1 MWFFPS
7 QEDPSWHGA
16 DLGLQLRGWQRGGQ
30 GAAVLLRGHR
40 LPGPPAL
47 STPCSQQIP
56 LLLRPG
62 AHFPSVRV
70 KFLLK
75 RSSVVPFPWKITDG
89 RGTGM
94 DSGCAGGL
102 FPAPGLLPPS
112 RRSSYPTRQWA
123 PSRKDV
129 FLLSSSFPPNLGH
142 KPHFSSSKHFLS
154 IPRKCFPVG
163 TEDSGKNLWKTGPIR
178 IYRIQGKKDKK

>member
-1 MWFFPS
+1 M
-7 QEDPSWHGA
+7 
-16 DLGLQLRGWQRGGQ
+16 
-30 GAAVLLRGHR
+30 LLRGHR

-112 RRSSYPTRQWA
+112 RRSLSHKAMGSLKEGGFPAVFQLSTKFRAQTSFFQQQALPQYSQEVL
-123 PSRKDV
+123 PSWD
-129 FLLSSSFPPNLGH
+129 
-142 KPHFSSSKHFLS
+142 
-154 IPRKCFPVG
+154 
-163 TEDSGKNLWKTGPIR
+163 
-178 IYRIQGKKDKK
+178 